1 MEILI
6 TNKIKKILQLKA
18 MLELNKLDQNL
29 IIKKIDDKT
38 LNMQVTD
45 NEMLMSI
52 VGQFDQNLKELS
64 KLTNTNVFFRGNS
77 ITCKGNKEN
86 LDIFCKAIKFLI
98 NKYALTRIIEN
109 EDVFLSVKKNMKLE
123 NSNVKSFKQLIK
135 TPRKSVIARSEK
147 QSEYIKALKE
157 NDIVISLG
165 PAGTGKSFLAVSVAI
180 TLLMEKKIERVIL
193 SRPAVEAGEKLGFLP
208 GDMKEK
214 VDPYLRPLYDALYE
228 LFGAD
233 KIDKKIE
240 TGEIE
245 IAPLAFMRGRTLK
258 NSFAILD
265 EAQNATETQIKMF
278 LTRIGENSKL
288 VVNGDPSQVDLI
300 NKSQSGLV
308 KSQKILK
315 KIQEIK
321 IIEFDHNDVVRHPL
335 VSKIIRAY
343 NNKKIDDQ
351 D

>member
-1 MEILI
+1 MSEIS
-6 TNKIKKILQLKA
+6 K
-18 MLELNKLDQNL
+18 LEQNL
-29 IIKKIDDKT
+29 IIKKIDTKT
-38 LNMQVTD
+38 VNISINN
-45 NEMLMSI
+45 NEMLMAI
-52 VGQFDQNLKELS
+52 VGQFDQNLKTLS
-64 KLTNTNVFFRGNS
+64 KFANTDVYFRGNS

-86 LDIFCKAIKFLI
+86 LSIFCDAIKFLI
-98 NKYALTRIIEN
+98 NKYFLTNIIEK
-109 EDVFLSVKKNMKLE
+109 EDIILSVKKNLE
-123 NSNVKSFKQLIK
+123 IEDSNVKSFKQLIK
-135 TPRKSVIARSEK
+135 TPKKSVIARSEK

-157 NDIVISLG
+157 NDIVMSLG
-165 PAGTGKSFLAVSVAI
+165 PAGTGKSFLAVSVAV
-180 TLLMEKKIERVIL
+180 TLLIEKKIDRVIL

-258 NSFAILD
+258 NCFAILD

-300 NKSQSGLV
+300 NKSNSGLI
-308 KSQKILK
+308 KSKNILRDLK
-315 KIQEIK
+315 EIK
-321 IIEFDHNDVVRHPL
+321 IIEFDHTDVVRHPL

-343 NNKKIDDQ
+343 QKKSTDDKN
-351 D
+351 

>member
-1 MEILI
+1 MSEIS
-6 TNKIKKILQLKA
+6 
-18 MLELNKLDQNL
+18 KLDQNL
-29 IIKKIDDKT
+29 IIKKIDKETTNIQITEND
-38 LNMQVTD
+38 
-45 NEMLMSI
+45 MLMSI
-52 VGQFDQNLKELS
+52 VGQFDQNLKYLS
-64 KLTNTNVFFRGNS
+64 KLTNTNVFFMGNS
-77 ITCKGNKEN
+77 ITCKGKDEN
-86 LDIFCKAIKFLI
+86 ISIFCEAVKFLI
-98 NKYALTRIIEN
+98 DKYILTKIIEK
-109 EDVFLSVKKNMKLE
+109 EDIVLSVNKNMERKK
-123 NSNVKSFKQLIK
+123 SNVQSFQQLIK

-147 QSEYIKALKE
+147 QSDYIKALKE
-157 NDIVISLG
+157 NDIVMSLG
-165 PAGTGKSFLAVSVAI
+165 PAGTGKSFLAVSVGVN
-180 TLLMEKKIERVIL
+180 LLFEKKIERVIL

-228 LFGAD
+228 LFGAE

-258 NSFAILD
+258 NCFAILD

-288 VVNGDPSQVDLI
+288 VVNGDPSQIDLI
-300 NKSQSGLV
+300 NKDLSGLI
-308 KSQKILK
+308 KSKEILK
-315 KIQEIK
+315 NLKEIK

-343 NNKKIDDQ
+343 QKKSADDKN
-351 D
+351 

>member
-1 MEILI
+1 MSEIS
-6 TNKIKKILQLKA
+6 K
-18 MLELNKLDQNL
+18 LEQNL
-29 IIKKIDDKT
+29 IIKKIDKET
-38 LNMQVTD
+38 INISIVD
-45 NEMLMSI
+45 NEMLMAI
-52 VGQFDQNLKELS
+52 VGQFDQNLKDLS
-64 KLTNTNVFFRGNS
+64 ELTNTDVYFRGNS
-77 ITCKGNKEN
+77 ITCKGNNEN
-86 LDIFCKAIKFLI
+86 LTIFCDAIKFLI
-98 NKYALTRIIEN
+98 NKYFLTNIVEK
-109 EDVFLSVKKNMKLE
+109 EDIVLSVKKNLE
-123 NSNVKSFKQLIK
+123 IEESNVKSFKQLIK
-135 TPRKSVIARSEK
+135 TPKKSVIARSEK

-157 NDIVISLG
+157 NDIVMSLG

-180 TLLMEKKIERVIL
+180 TLLMEKKIDRVIL

-258 NSFAILD
+258 NCFAILD

-300 NKSQSGLV
+300 NKRDSGLI
-308 KSQKILK
+308 KSRKILK
-315 KIQEIK
+315 DLEEIK

-335 VSKIIRAY
+335 VSKIIKAY
-343 NNKKIDDQ
+343 QKKSIDDKN
-351 D
+351 

>member
-1 MEILI
+1 MSEIS
-6 TNKIKKILQLKA
+6 
-18 MLELNKLDQNL
+18 KLDQNL
-29 IIKKIDDKT
+29 IIKKIDKET
-38 LNMQVTD
+38 INLQISD

-64 KLTNTNVFFRGNS
+64 KLTTTNVFFRGNT
-77 ITCKGNKEN
+77 ITCKGKNEN
-86 LDIFCKAIKFLI
+86 LNLFCETIKFLV
-98 NKYALTRIIEN
+98 NKYFLTKVIEK
-109 EDVFLSVKKNMKLE
+109 EDIYLSVNKNIELKK
-123 NSNVKSFKQLIK
+123 SNVKSFQQLIK

-165 PAGTGKSFLAVSVAI
+165 PAGTGKSFLAVSVAV
-180 TLLMEKKIERVIL
+180 TLLMEKKIDRVIL

-240 TGEIE
+240 NGEIE

-258 NSFAILD
+258 NCFAILD

-288 VVNGDPSQVDLI
+288 VVNGDPSQIDLI
-300 NKSQSGLV
+300 NKNQSGLI
-308 KSQKILK
+308 KSRQILK
-315 KIQEIK
+315 DLNEIK
-321 IIEFDHNDVVRHPL
+321 VIEFDHNDVVRHPL
-335 VSKIIRAY
+335 VSKIIKAY
-343 NNKKIDDQ
+343 QKKNIDDKN
-351 D
+351 

>member
-1 MEILI
+1 MSEIS
-6 TNKIKKILQLKA
+6 K
-18 MLELNKLDQNL
+18 LEQSL
-29 IIKKIDDKT
+29 IIKKIDNKT
-38 LNMQVTD
+38 TNIQVTS
-45 NEMLMSI
+45 NEMLIAI
-52 VGQFDQNLKELS
+52 VGQFDQNLKNLS
-64 KLTNTNVFFRGNS
+64 KLTDTKIFFRGNS
-77 ITCKGNKEN
+77 ITCKGNAEN
-86 LDIFCKAIKFLI
+86 ISIFCEAIKFLI
-98 NKYALTRIIEN
+98 RKYLLTNIIEK
-109 EDVFLSVKKNMKLE
+109 EDIMLSVKKNIE
-123 NSNVKSFKQLIK
+123 PEESNVKSFKQLIK

-147 QSEYIKALKE
+147 QSDYIKALKE
-157 NDIVISLG
+157 NDITMSLG
-165 PAGTGKSFLAVSVAI
+165 PAGTGKSFLAVSVAV

-258 NSFAILD
+258 NCFAILD

-288 VVNGDPSQVDLI
+288 VVNGDPSQVDLA
-300 NKSQSGLV
+300 NKGHSGLI
-308 KSQKILK
+308 KSKNILK
-315 KIQEIK
+315 DLKEIK

-343 NNKKIDDQ
+343 QNKNTDDKN
-351 D
+351 

>member
-1 MEILI
+1 MSEIS
-6 TNKIKKILQLKA
+6 
-18 MLELNKLDQNL
+18 KLDQNL
-29 IIKKIDDKT
+29 IIKKIDNET
-38 LNMQVTD
+38 VNLQIIG

-52 VGQFDQNLKELS
+52 VGQFDQNLKDLS
-64 KLTNTNVFFRGNS
+64 KLTDTNIFFRGNS
-77 ITCKGNKEN
+77 ITCKGKKEN
-86 LDIFCKAIKFLI
+86 TELFCKAIKFLI
-98 NKYALTRIIEN
+98 NKYFLTNIIEK
-109 EDVFLSVKKNMKLE
+109 EDIVSSVKKKIDLE
-123 NSNVKSFKQLIK
+123 ESNVKSFKQLIK

-157 NDIVISLG
+157 NEIVISLG

-233 KIDKKIE
+233 KINKKIE
-240 TGEIE
+240 SGEIE

-258 NSFAILD
+258 NCFAILD

-288 VVNGDPSQVDLI
+288 VVNGDPSQIDLI
-300 NKSQSGLV
+300 NKSQSGLI
-308 KSQKILK
+308 KSKKLLK
-315 KIQEIK
+315 NLNEIK

-343 NNKKIDDQ
+343 QTRSTDDQ

>member
-1 MEILI
+1 MSE
-6 TNKIKKILQLKA
+6 TS
-18 MLELNKLDQNL
+18 KLDQSL
-29 IIKKIDDKT
+29 IVKKIDHT
-38 LNMQVTD
+38 TVNIQITD

-52 VGQFDQNLKELS
+52 VGEFNKNLKELE

-77 ITCKGNKEN
+77 ITCKGKESD
-86 LDIFCKAIKFLI
+86 LKDFSEAVKFLI
-98 NKYALTRIIEN
+98 DKYLLTNFIEKEDII
-109 EDVFLSVKKNMKLE
+109 LSVKKYMKPDE
-123 NSNVKSFKQLIK
+123 SNVKTFKQLIK

-147 QSEYIKALKE
+147 QSDYIKALKE
-157 NDIVISLG
+157 NDIVLSLG
-165 PAGTGKSFLAVSVAI
+165 PAGTGKSFLAVSVAV

-240 TGEIE
+240 SGEIE

-278 LTRIGENSKL
+278 LTRIGENSRL
-288 VVNGDPSQVDLI
+288 VVNGDPSQVDLP
-300 NKSQSGLV
+300 NKSHSGLI
-308 KSQKILK
+308 KSKEILNKIN
-315 KIQEIK
+315 EIK
-321 IIEFDHNDVVRHPL
+321 IIEFDHSDVVRHPL
-335 VSKIIRAY
+335 VSKIISAY
-343 NNKKIDDQ
+343 QTKSSDDKN
-351 D
+351 

>member
-1 MEILI
+1 MSQIS
-6 TNKIKKILQLKA
+6 K
-18 MLELNKLDQNL
+18 LEQNL
-29 IIKKIDDKT
+29 VVKKIDKET
-38 LNMQVTD
+38 VNISIND
-45 NEMLMSI
+45 NEMLMAI
-52 VGQFDQNLKELS
+52 VGQFDQNLKSLS
-64 KLTNTNVFFRGNS
+64 KLTSTDVYFRGNS
-77 ITCKGNKEN
+77 ITCKGNKEK
-86 LDIFCKAIKFLI
+86 LSTFCDAIKFLI
-98 NKYALTRIIEN
+98 NKYFLTNIIEK
-109 EDVFLSVKKNMKLE
+109 EDIVLYVKKNLE
-123 NSNVKSFKQLIK
+123 IEDSNVQSFKQLIK
-135 TPRKSVIARSEK
+135 TPKKSVIARSEK

-157 NDIVISLG
+157 NDIVMSLG

-258 NSFAILD
+258 NCFAILD

-300 NKSQSGLV
+300 NKRDSGLI
-308 KSQKILK
+308 KSKKILK
-315 KIQEIK
+315 DLEEIK

-335 VSKIIRAY
+335 VSKIIKAY
-343 NNKKIDDQ
+343 QNKSIDDKN
-351 D
+351 

>member
-1 MEILI
+1 MSEIS
-6 TNKIKKILQLKA
+6 K
-18 MLELNKLDQNL
+18 LEQNL
-29 IIKKIDDKT
+29 IIKKIDKET
-38 LNMQVTD
+38 VNISIVD
-45 NEMLMSI
+45 NEMLMAI
-52 VGQFDQNLKELS
+52 VGQFDQNLKDLS
-64 KLTNTNVFFRGNS
+64 ELTNTDVYFRGNY
-77 ITCKGNKEN
+77 ITCKGNNEN
-86 LDIFCKAIKFLI
+86 LTIFCDAIKFLI
-98 NKYALTRIIEN
+98 NKYFLTNIIEK
-109 EDVFLSVKKNMKLE
+109 EDIVLSVKKNFE
-123 NSNVKSFKQLIK
+123 IEESNVKSFKQLIK
-135 TPRKSVIARSEK
+135 TPKKSVIARSEK

-157 NDIVISLG
+157 NDIVMSLG

-180 TLLMEKKIERVIL
+180 TLLMEKKIDRVIL

-258 NSFAILD
+258 NCFAILD

-300 NKSQSGLV
+300 NKRDSGLI
-308 KSQKILK
+308 KSRNILK
-315 KIQEIK
+315 DLEEIK

-335 VSKIIRAY
+335 VSKIIKAY
-343 NNKKIDDQ
+343 QNKSIDDKN
-351 D
+351 

>member
-1 MEILI
+1 MSEIS
-6 TNKIKKILQLKA
+6 
-18 MLELNKLDQNL
+18 KLDQSL
-29 IIKKIDDKT
+29 IVKKIDHT
-38 LNMQVTD
+38 TINIQITD

-52 VGQFDQNLKELS
+52 VGEFNKNLKELE

-77 ITCKGNKEN
+77 ITCKGKESD
-86 LDIFCKAIKFLI
+86 LKDFSEAVKFLI
-98 NKYALTRIIEN
+98 DKYLLTNFIEKEDII
-109 EDVFLSVKKNMKLE
+109 LSVKKYMKPDE
-123 NSNVKSFKQLIK
+123 SNVKTFKQLIK

-147 QSEYIKALKE
+147 QSDYIKALKE
-157 NDIVISLG
+157 NDIVLSLG
-165 PAGTGKSFLAVSVAI
+165 PAGTGKSFLAVSVAV

-240 TGEIE
+240 SGEIE

-300 NKSQSGLV
+300 NKSHSGLM
-308 KSQKILK
+308 KSKNILK
-315 KIQEIK
+315 DLDEIK
-321 IIEFDHNDVVRHPL
+321 IIEFDHTDVVRHPL

-343 NNKKIDDQ
+343 QKKSTDDKN
-351 D
+351 

>member
-1 MEILI
+1 MSEIS
-6 TNKIKKILQLKA
+6 K
-18 MLELNKLDQNL
+18 LEQNL
-29 IIKKIDDKT
+29 IIKKIDEET
-38 LNMQVTD
+38 VILSIND
-45 NEMLMSI
+45 NEMLMAI
-52 VGQFDQNLKELS
+52 VGQFDQNLKNLS
-64 KLTNTNVFFRGNS
+64 KLTNTNVYFRGNS
-77 ITCKGNKEN
+77 ITCKGDKEK
-86 LDIFCKAIKFLI
+86 LTIFSNAIKFLI
-98 NKYALTRIIEN
+98 NKYFLTNIIEK
-109 EDVFLSVKKNMKLE
+109 EDIILSVKKNNLE
-123 NSNVKSFKQLIK
+123 IEESNIKSFKQLIK
-135 TPRKSVIARSEK
+135 TPKKSVIARSEK

-157 NDIVISLG
+157 NDIIMSLG

-180 TLLMEKKIERVIL
+180 TLLIEKKIDRVIL

-228 LFGAD
+228 LFGSD

-240 TGEIE
+240 SGEIE

-258 NSFAILD
+258 NCFAILD

-300 NKSQSGLV
+300 NKAHSGLTR
-308 KSQKILK
+308 SRNILK
-315 KIQEIK
+315 ELKEIK
-321 IIEFDHNDVVRHPL
+321 IIEFDHTDVVRHPL

-343 NNKKIDDQ
+343 QKKNVDDKN
-351 D
+351 

>member
-1 MEILI
+1 MSEIS
-6 TNKIKKILQLKA
+6 K
-18 MLELNKLDQNL
+18 LNQNL
-29 IIKKIDDKT
+29 IIKKIDNET
-38 LNMQVTD
+38 NNLQITD
-45 NEMLMSI
+45 NEMLMSV
-52 VGQFDQNLKELS
+52 VGQFDQNLRELS
-64 KLTNTNVFFRGNS
+64 KLTNTSVFFRGNS
-77 ITCKGNKEN
+77 ITCKGSKEN
-86 LDIFCKAIKFLI
+86 IDIFCKAIEFLI
-98 NKYALTRIIEN
+98 NKYFLTKIIEK
-109 EDVFLSVKKNMKLE
+109 EDILLSVKKNIELE
-123 NSNVKSFKQLIK
+123 KSNVKSFKQLIK

-147 QSEYIKALKE
+147 QSEYIRYLKE
-157 NDIVISLG
+157 NDIVMSLG
-165 PAGTGKSFLAVSVAI
+165 PAGTGKSFLAVSVGV
-180 TLLMEKKIERVIL
+180 TMLMEKKIDRVIL

-258 NSFAILD
+258 NCYAILD

-288 VVNGDPSQVDLI
+288 VVNGDPSQIDLI
-300 NKSQSGLV
+300 NKSQSGLI
-308 KSQKILK
+308 KSKNILK
-315 KIQEIK
+315 NLKEIK

-343 NNKKIDDQ
+343 QKKSTDDKN
-351 D
+351 

>member
-1 MEILI
+1 MS
-6 TNKIKKILQLKA
+6 KISKID
-18 MLELNKLDQNL
+18 NNL
-29 IIKKIDDKT
+29 IIKKIDNET
-38 LNMQVTD
+38 INVQITD
-45 NEMLMSI
+45 NETLMSI
-52 VGQFDQNLKELS
+52 VGQFDQNLKYLA
-64 KLTNTNVFFRGNS
+64 KLTTTSIFFRGNS
-77 ITCKGNKEN
+77 ITCKGDSEN
-86 LDIFCKAIKFLI
+86 INIFCDAIRFLI
-98 NKYALTRIIEN
+98 NKYFLTKIIEK
-109 EDVFLSVKKNMKLE
+109 EDILLSVKRSTEQDDTNI
-123 NSNVKSFKQLIK
+123 KSFKQLIK

-147 QSEYIKALKE
+147 QSHYIRALKE
-157 NDIVISLG
+157 KDIVISLG
-165 PAGTGKSFLAVSVAI
+165 PAGTGKSFLAVSVGV

-240 TGEIE
+240 SGEIE

-258 NSFAILD
+258 NCYAILD

-288 VVNGDPSQVDLI
+288 VVNGDPSQIDLI
-300 NKSQSGLV
+300 NKSQSGLI
-308 KSQKILK
+308 KTRNIIKHLK
-315 KIQEIK
+315 EIE
-321 IIEFDHNDVVRHPL
+321 IIEFDHKDVVRHPL

-343 NNKKIDDQ
+343 QKKSTDVQ

>member
-1 MEILI
+1 
-6 TNKIKKILQLKA
+6 
-18 MLELNKLDQNL
+18 MLETSKLDQSL
-29 IIKKIDDKT
+29 IIKKIDLT
-38 LNMQVTD
+38 TVNIQVTN

-52 VGQFDQNLKELS
+52 VGEFNQNLKELE

-77 ITCKGNKEN
+77 ITCKGKESN
-86 LDIFCKAIKFLI
+86 LKDFTEAVKFLI
-98 NKYALTRIIEN
+98 DKYLLTNFIEKEDII
-109 EDVFLSVKKNMKLE
+109 LSVKKYMKPDE
-123 NSNVKSFKQLIK
+123 SNVKSFKQLIK

-147 QSEYIKALKE
+147 QSDYIKALKE
-157 NDIVISLG
+157 NDIVMSLG
-165 PAGTGKSFLAVSVAI
+165 PAGTGKSFLAVSVAV

-240 TGEIE
+240 SGEIE

-258 NSFAILD
+258 NCFAILD

-288 VVNGDPSQVDLI
+288 VVNGDPSQIDLI
-300 NKSQSGLV
+300 NKSFSGLMSS
-308 KSQKILK
+308 KNILK
-315 KIQEIK
+315 DLGEIK
-321 IIEFDHNDVVRHPL
+321 IIEFDHTDVVRHPL

-343 NNKKIDDQ
+343 QRKSTDDKN
-351 D
+351 

>member
-1 MEILI
+1 MSEIS
-6 TNKIKKILQLKA
+6 K
-18 MLELNKLDQNL
+18 LEQNL
-29 IIKKIDDKT
+29 IIKKIDNEST
-38 LNMQVTD
+38 NIQVNN
-45 NEMLMSI
+45 NEMLISI
-52 VGQFDQNLKELS
+52 AGQFDQNLKHLS
-64 KLTNTNVFFRGNS
+64 KLANTNVFFRGNS
-77 ITCKGNKEN
+77 ITCKGTPEN
-86 LDIFCKAIKFLI
+86 VTVFCEAIKFLI
-98 NKYALTRIIEN
+98 NKYLITKIIEK
-109 EDVFLSVKKNMKLE
+109 EDIILSVKKNIDLDV
-123 NSNVKSFKQLIK
+123 SNVKSFAQLIK

-147 QSEYIKALKE
+147 QSDYIKALKE
-157 NDIVISLG
+157 NDIIISLG
-165 PAGTGKSFLAVSVAI
+165 PAGTGKSFLAVSVAV

-240 TGEIE
+240 SGEIE

-258 NSFAILD
+258 NCFAILD

-300 NKSQSGLV
+300 NKAHSGLV
-308 KSQKILK
+308 KSKNILK
-315 KIQEIK
+315 NLKEIK
-321 IIEFDHNDVVRHPL
+321 VIEFDHTDVVRHPL

-343 NNKKIDDQ
+343 QNKSTDDKN
-351 D
+351 

>member
-1 MEILI
+1 MSEIS
-6 TNKIKKILQLKA
+6 
-18 MLELNKLDQNL
+18 KLDQNL
-29 IIKKIDDKT
+29 IIKKIDNNT
-38 LNMQVTD
+38 VNLQIID

-52 VGQFDQNLKELS
+52 VGQFDQNLKNLS
-64 KLTNTNVFFRGNS
+64 KLTSTDVFFRGNS
-77 ITCKGNKEN
+77 ITCKGNKESIN
-86 LDIFCKAIKFLI
+86 VFCEAIKFLI
-98 NKYALTRIIEN
+98 DKYFLTKIIEK
-109 EDVFLSVKKNMKLE
+109 EDIILSVKKNTE
-123 NSNVKSFKQLIK
+123 IETSNVKSFNQLIK
-135 TPRKSVIARSEK
+135 TPRKTVIARSEK
-147 QSEYIKALKE
+147 QSAYIKALKE
-157 NDIVISLG
+157 NDIIMSLG
-165 PAGTGKSFLAVSVAI
+165 PAGTGKSFLAVSVGV
-180 TLLMEKKIERVIL
+180 TMLMEKKIDRVIL

-240 TGEIE
+240 SGEIE

-258 NSFAILD
+258 NCFAILD

-288 VVNGDPSQVDLI
+288 VVNGDPTQIDLI
-300 NKSQSGLV
+300 NKTQSGLI
-308 KSQKILK
+308 KSKNLLK
-315 KIQEIK
+315 NIDEIK
-321 IIEFDHNDVVRHPL
+321 ILEFDHKDVVRHPL

-343 NNKKIDDQ
+343 QNKSTDDK

>member
-1 MEILI
+1 MSQIS
-6 TNKIKKILQLKA
+6 K
-18 MLELNKLDQNL
+18 LEQNL
-29 IIKKIDDKT
+29 VVKKIDKET
-38 LNMQVTD
+38 VNISIND
-45 NEMLMSI
+45 NEMLMAI
-52 VGQFDQNLKELS
+52 VGQFDQNLKSLS
-64 KLTNTNVFFRGNS
+64 KLTSTDVYFRGNS
-77 ITCKGNKEN
+77 ITCKGNKEK
-86 LDIFCKAIKFLI
+86 LSTFCDAIKFLI
-98 NKYALTRIIEN
+98 NKYFLTNIIEK
-109 EDVFLSVKKNMKLE
+109 EDIVLSVKKNLE
-123 NSNVKSFKQLIK
+123 IEDSNVQSFKQLIK
-135 TPRKSVIARSEK
+135 TPKKSVIARSEK

-157 NDIVISLG
+157 NDIVMSLG

-258 NSFAILD
+258 NCFAILD

-300 NKSQSGLV
+300 NKRDSGLI
-308 KSQKILK
+308 KSKKILK
-315 KIQEIK
+315 DLEEIK
-321 IIEFDHNDVVRHPL
+321 MIEFDHNDVVRHPL
-335 VSKIIRAY
+335 VSKIIKAY
-343 NNKKIDDQ
+343 QNKSVDDKN
-351 D
+351 

>member
-1 MEILI
+1 MSEIS
-6 TNKIKKILQLKA
+6 K
-18 MLELNKLDQNL
+18 LNQNL
-29 IIKKIDDKT
+29 IIKKIDNET
-38 LNMQVTD
+38 HNLQITD
-45 NEMLMSI
+45 NEMLMSV

-77 ITCKGNKEN
+77 ITCKGSKEN
-86 LDIFCKAIKFLI
+86 IDIFCKAIEFLI
-98 NKYALTRIIEN
+98 NKYFITKIIEK
-109 EDVFLSVKKNMKLE
+109 EDILLSVKKNIELE
-123 NSNVKSFKQLIK
+123 KSNVKSFKQLIR

-147 QSEYIKALKE
+147 QSEYIRYLKE
-157 NDIVISLG
+157 NDIVMSLG
-165 PAGTGKSFLAVSVAI
+165 PAGTGKSFLAVSVGV
-180 TLLMEKKIERVIL
+180 TMLMEKKIDRVIL

-240 TGEIE
+240 SGEIE

-258 NSFAILD
+258 NCYAILD

-288 VVNGDPSQVDLI
+288 VVNGDPSQIDLI
-300 NKSQSGLV
+300 NKSQSGLI
-308 KSQKILK
+308 KSKNILK
-315 KIQEIK
+315 DLKEIK
-321 IIEFDHNDVVRHPL
+321 IVEFDHNDVVRHPL

-343 NNKKIDDQ
+343 QKKSTDDK

>member
-1 MEILI
+1 MSEIS
-6 TNKIKKILQLKA
+6 
-18 MLELNKLDQNL
+18 KLDNNL
-29 IIKKIDDKT
+29 IIKKID
-38 LNMQVTD
+38 
-45 NEMLMSI
+45 NETVNLQISNNETLMSI
-52 VGQFDQNLKELS
+52 VGQFDQNLKDLG
-64 KLTNTNVFFRGNS
+64 KLTNTNIFFRGNS
-77 ITCKGNKEN
+77 ITCKGKREN
-86 LDIFCKAIKFLI
+86 IHIFCAAIKFLI
-98 NKYALTRIIEN
+98 NKYFLTKIIEK
-109 EDVFLSVKKNMKLE
+109 EDILLSVKKNTELDDT
-123 NSNVKSFKQLIK
+123 NVKSFKQLIK

-147 QSEYIKALKE
+147 QSDYIKALKE
-157 NDIVISLG
+157 RDIVMSLG
-165 PAGTGKSFLAVSVAI
+165 PAGTGKSFLAVSVGV
-180 TLLMEKKIERVIL
+180 TMLMEKKIERVIL

-258 NSFAILD
+258 NCFAILD

-288 VVNGDPSQVDLI
+288 VVNGDPSQIDLI
-300 NKSQSGLV
+300 NKSQSGLI
-308 KSQKILK
+308 KSKNILNHLK
-315 KIQEIK
+315 EID
-321 IIEFDHNDVVRHPL
+321 IIEFDHKDVVRHPL

-343 NNKKIDDQ
+343 QKKSTDDKN
-351 D
+351 

>member
-1 MEILI
+1 MSEIS
-6 TNKIKKILQLKA
+6 K
-18 MLELNKLDQNL
+18 LEQNL
-29 IIKKIDDKT
+29 IIKKIDEET
-38 LNMQVTD
+38 VNIQIID
-45 NEMLMSI
+45 NEILMSI
-52 VGQFDQNLKELS
+52 VGQFDQNLKDLS
-64 KLTNTNVFFRGNS
+64 KLTNTNIFFRGNS
-77 ITCKGNKEN
+77 ITCKGNNEN
-86 LDIFCKAIKFLI
+86 TSVFCEAIKFLI
-98 NKYALTRIIEN
+98 NKYFFTNIIEK
-109 EDVFLSVKKNMKLE
+109 EDIVLSVKKNIELE
-123 NSNVKSFKQLIK
+123 TSNVKSFKQLIK

-147 QSEYIKALKE
+147 QSDYIKALKE
-157 NDIVISLG
+157 NDIVMSLG
-165 PAGTGKSFLAVSVAI
+165 PAGTGKSFLAVSVAV

-258 NSFAILD
+258 NCFAILD
-265 EAQNATETQIKMF
+265 EAQNATDTQIKMF

-288 VVNGDPSQVDLI
+288 ALNGDPSQIDLI
-300 NKSQSGLV
+300 NKSHSGLI
-308 KSQKILK
+308 KSKNILK
-315 KIQEIK
+315 HLKEIK
-321 IIEFDHNDVVRHPL
+321 IIEFDHHDVVRHPL

-343 NNKKIDDQ
+343 QNNSTDDQ

>member
-1 MEILI
+1 MSEIS
-6 TNKIKKILQLKA
+6 K
-18 MLELNKLDQNL
+18 LEQNL
-29 IIKKIDDKT
+29 IIKKIDTKT
-38 LNMQVTD
+38 VNISINN
-45 NEMLMSI
+45 NEMLMAI
-52 VGQFDQNLKELS
+52 VGQFDQNLKTLS
-64 KLTNTNVFFRGNS
+64 KLANTDVYFRGNS

-86 LDIFCKAIKFLI
+86 LSIFCDAIKFLI
-98 NKYALTRIIEN
+98 NKYFLTNIIEK
-109 EDVFLSVKKNMKLE
+109 EDIILSVKKNLE
-123 NSNVKSFKQLIK
+123 IKDSNVKSFKQLIK
-135 TPRKSVIARSEK
+135 TPKKSVIARSEK

-157 NDIVISLG
+157 NDIIMSLG
-165 PAGTGKSFLAVSVAI
+165 PAGTGKSFLAVSVAV
-180 TLLMEKKIERVIL
+180 TLLMEKKIDRVIL

-258 NSFAILD
+258 NCFAILD

-300 NKSQSGLV
+300 NKLHSGLI
-308 KSQKILK
+308 KSKNILK
-315 KIQEIK
+315 DLKEIK
-321 IIEFDHNDVVRHPL
+321 IIEFDHTDVVRHPL

-343 NNKKIDDQ
+343 QKKSTDDKN
-351 D
+351 